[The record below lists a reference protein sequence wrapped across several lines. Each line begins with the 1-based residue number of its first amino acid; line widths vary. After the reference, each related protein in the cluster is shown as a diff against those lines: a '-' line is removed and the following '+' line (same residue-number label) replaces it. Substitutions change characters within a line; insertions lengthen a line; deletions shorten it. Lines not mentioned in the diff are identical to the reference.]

1 MPIAGSVTAVGSSA
15 IAALPALSALP
26 IHEIALLATIAV
38 SVVVLSRLDGGL
50 EPIASLRSRFL
61 YGVPWG
67 TLVSMAI
74 VIGVYLFIQGGIND
88 RYAPT
93 VIPFRAW
100 SYFDPIAVLL
110 SGFAHANYGHL
121 RGNMIGTLAL
131 APLAEYAFGHY
142 AATRS
147 AAADQF
153 SRPQSTSISDV
164 RPWLWTDPR
173 ARAFLVFPAGV
184 IAVGMLT
191 GIFSLGPSIGFS
203 GVVYAF
209 AGFALVY
216 YPIATVVALS
226 ARRVLGGLYNAFVNP
241 VQISTAQPGYNTPW
255 FAGIA
260 VQGHAIGLFF
270 GVACALALLWYRSD
284 TPPAAS
290 RLWIGAL
297 LYGISQSLW
306 AIYWY
311 RGGEEYVL
319 YRAIGL
325 ALVFVLAT
333 VIAAAAT
340 ARDRPLLPARAVT
353 APNTIRE
360 SIASATG
367 RQAAALVVVVAI
379 ALLVGPTIPVSLTT
393 ADDAA
398 LPGDPIEIDG
408 YEVTYGEDVPDGLVG
423 IVDVEAFGE
432 TTQVNTSGVIVRNTD
447 KHVWTTATT
456 AGRLGFEGRSTV
468 RVGGIGWQ
476 ETVVATREGWVATNG
491 GTTYRITLSHDNT
504 TRTAYLAEPVTAEPI
519 VAGSRL
525 SIVTEAEEFVVVAT
539 PARTAVN
546 ETETNETR
554 EENTTNETSEMNAT
568 NESSERDHS
577 VTPAERVDSD
587 EAIRTAIPAAGENA
601 SLGNFTLHN
610 VEGRLFVEH
619 EQTDTIV
626 RIADKERYGEDRR
639 VR

>member
-1 MPIAGSVTAVGSSA
+1 MAIVGSFTALGSA
-15 IAALPALSALP
+15 VISELPPLSVIP
-26 IHEIALLATIAV
+26 IYEILLAVTIAV
-38 SVVVLSRLDGGL
+38 SVFVLSRLDGGM
-50 EPIASLRSRFL
+50 EPVSALRSRFL

-74 VIGVYLFIQGGIND
+74 VIGVYLFVQGGIYD
-88 RYAPT
+88 RYAPV

-100 SYFDPIAVLL
+100 SYFDPGAVLI

-142 AATRS
+142 ATTKS
-147 AAADQF
+147 DTPGVF
-153 SRPQSTSISDV
+153 DRPASTAISDV
-164 RPWLWTDPR
+164 RSWLWTDPR

-184 IAVGMLT
+184 VAVGMLT

-216 YPIATVVALS
+216 YPIATIVALS
-226 ARRVLGGLYNAFVNP
+226 ARGVLSGLYNAFSTP
-241 VQISTAQPGYNTPW
+241 VQIASAQPGYNTPW

-284 TPPAAS
+284 RPPSAS

-297 LYGISQSLW
+297 LYGVSQSLW

-325 ALVFVLAT
+325 GLVFVLAT

-340 ARDRPLLPARAVT
+340 ARDRPLLPARVVT
-353 APNTIRE
+353 APSTIRE
-360 SIASATG
+360 SIVSATG
-367 RQAAALVVVVAI
+367 RQAAALAVVVAI

-398 LPGDPIEIDG
+398 LPGDPIEING

-423 IVDVEAFGE
+423 VVDVEAFGE

-456 AGRLGFEGRSTV
+456 AGRLGFEGRSAV
-468 RVGGIGWQ
+468 QVGGIGWQ
-476 ETVVATREGWVATNG
+476 ETVIATREGWVATNG

-504 TRTAYLAEPVTAEPI
+504 TRTAYRGDPVTAEPI

-525 SIVTEAEEFVVVAT
+525 SIVTESEEFVVVAT
-539 PARTAVN
+539 PARPAVN
-546 ETETNETR
+546 ETETNETS
-554 EENTTNETSEMNAT
+554 ELNETNETNNA
-568 NESSERDHS
+568 
-577 VTPAERVDSD
+577 VTPGERVDSD
-587 EAIRTAIPAAGENA
+587 DAIRTAIPAAGENTT
-601 SLGNFTLHN
+601 LGNLTIHN

-626 RIADKERYGEDRR
+626 RIAEKERYGADRR

>member
-1 MPIAGSVTAVGSSA
+1 MAIAGPLTAIGSAVISELPPLSVV
-15 IAALPALSALP
+15 P
-26 IHEIALLATIAV
+26 IYEILLAVTVVV
-38 SVVVLSRLDGGL
+38 SVVVLSRLDGGM
-50 EPIASLRSRFL
+50 EPVSALRSRFL

-74 VIGVYLFIQGGIND
+74 VIGVYLFIQGGISD
-88 RYAPT
+88 RYEPT

-100 SYFDPIAVLL
+100 SYFDPGAVLI

-142 AATRS
+142 ATTKS
-147 AAADQF
+147 DAAGVF
-153 SRPQSTSISDV
+153 GRPASTAIGDV
-164 RPWLWTDPR
+164 RSWLWTDPR

-184 IAVGMLT
+184 VAVGILT
-191 GIFSLGPSIGFS
+191 GIFSLGPAIGFS

-216 YPIATVVALS
+216 YPIATIVALS
-226 ARRVLGGLYNAFVNP
+226 ARGVLSGLYNAFSTP

-284 TPPAAS
+284 TPPSAS

-340 ARDRPLLPARAVT
+340 APDRPLLPARAVT

-408 YEVTYGEDVPDGLVG
+408 YEITYGEDVPDGLVG
-423 IVDVEAFGE
+423 VVDVEAFGE

-504 TRTAYLAEPVTAEPI
+504 TRTAYRADPVTAEPI

-525 SIVTEAEEFVVVAT
+525 SIVTEAAEFVVVAT

-546 ETETNETR
+546 ETETNET
-554 EENTTNETSEMNAT
+554 SEMNVT
-568 NESSERDHS
+568 NESNERNHS
-577 VTPAERVDSD
+577 VTPTERIDSD
-587 EAIRTAIPAAGENA
+587 EAIRTAIPAAGENT
-601 SLGNFTLHN
+601 SLGNFTIHN

-619 EQTDTIV
+619 ERTDTIV